1 MSGVA
6 AMVGRHPVDPL
17 HAMQFRPPPPP
28 QVRAVH
34 PAQRPPSS
42 DRDCPL
48 DTAGDRCLWHAGGTA
63 GENDAARSW
72 RRRLRA
78 RPGGSPGWPTRG
90 GPPTTGVGRWRRIIR
105 GAVPQRWRSQSEA
118 WPRPAETNRVR
129 RPAPA
134 RNRQPG
140 LSLTRPPVA
149 RQALDGLSLAVWL
162 VSLLGC
168 GPWPRSGPAWR
179 GL

>member
-1 MSGVA
+1 VELRGFEPLTPCMPCSFGLLP
-6 AMVGRHPVDPL
+6 HPRSATGYPV
-17 HAMQFRPPPPP
+17 
-28 QVRAVH
+28 
-34 PAQRPPSS
+34 QRRSRS
-42 DRDCPL
+42 DRECPL
-48 DTAGDRCLWHAGGTA
+48 VTAGDRCLWHAGGTA